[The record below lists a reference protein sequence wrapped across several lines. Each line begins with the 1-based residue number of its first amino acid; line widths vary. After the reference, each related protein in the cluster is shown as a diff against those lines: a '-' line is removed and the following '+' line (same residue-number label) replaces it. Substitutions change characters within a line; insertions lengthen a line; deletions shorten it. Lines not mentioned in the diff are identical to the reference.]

1 MQVVLNDT
9 TARQR
14 AECAELCFT
23 IGGEAA
29 AMMILALDP
38 AGRDPEGLAG
48 AVREQLCDLVDRIDD
63 WIRANG
69 RIVVVRGESPCEAR
83 RRLLA
88 ATDCLRDA

>member
-9 TARQR
+9 ARER
-14 AECAELCFT
+14 ADRAELCFT
-23 IGGEAA
+23 IRGEAA

-38 AGRDPEGLAG
+38 AGRDSEGLTG

-63 WIRANG
+63 WIRSDG

-83 RRLLA
+83 RRLLVT
-88 ATDCLRDA
+88 TDRLRDV